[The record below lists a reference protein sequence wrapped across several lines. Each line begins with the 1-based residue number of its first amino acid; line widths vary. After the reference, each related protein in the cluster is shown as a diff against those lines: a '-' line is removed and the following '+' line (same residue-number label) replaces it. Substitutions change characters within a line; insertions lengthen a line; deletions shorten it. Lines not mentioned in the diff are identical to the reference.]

1 MMRDRK
7 MWQNYINSIFQL
19 FLGLLAGIA
28 MMMMVFVINQQEQAT
43 FIKSYNTFANLI
55 CIFQQISCNM
65 ALIFSM
71 TLCLIYKQK
80 ADLDNYR
87 GAENR
92 KASNDLYIMSCL
104 ITFMISVPWLLLQ
117 LEPKYS
123 NMIHYYQASKF
134 EKADFQTFQIINY
147 VKNGFLIATWFVS
160 SVQNKSIIGEM
171 DLDEDSR

>member
-1 MMRDRK
+1 MQKTIQEKNDEDMMKDRK

-28 MMMMVFVINQQEQAT
+28 MMMMVFVLDQQEQAT
-43 FIKSYNTFANLI
+43 FIKSYNTFANMI
-55 CIFQQISCNM
+55 CTFQQISCNL

-104 ITFMISVPWLLLQ
+104 VTFMIFVPWLLLQ
-117 LEPKYS
+117 IEPKYS
-123 NMIHYYQASKF
+123 NMIHYYK
-134 EKADFQTFQIINY
+134 
-147 VKNGFLIATWFVS
+147 
-160 SVQNKSIIGEM
+160 
-171 DLDEDSR
+171 ED

>member
-1 MMRDRK
+1 
-7 MWQNYINSIFQL
+7 
-19 FLGLLAGIA
+19 
-28 MMMMVFVINQQEQAT
+28 
-43 FIKSYNTFANLI
+43 
-55 CIFQQISCNM
+55 
-65 ALIFSM
+65 M

-104 ITFMISVPWLLLQ
+104 VTFMISIPWLLLQ
-117 LEPKYS
+117 IEPKYS
-123 NMIHYYQASKF
+123 NLIHFYQPQSNKF
-134 EKADFQTFQIINY
+134 SEADFQAFQIINY

-171 DLDEDSR
+171 DLDEDSRVNEGD